1 MKEYLEDRKI
11 DKKYIRFNQILF
23 GITITL
29 IMIMI
34 FVVGSLIQYKEYI
47 DWEELCESKRHCV
60 YGILR
65 RRTSYL

>member
-47 DWEELCESKRHCV
+47 EA
-60 YGILR
+60 
-65 RRTSYL
+65 